1 MELVEHVKELLP
13 TCEEGAYG
21 DLEVVASCLQ
31 SLLIAENAELADT
44 HLERIFDAIK
54 EDRIVEDHW
63 VEVWLEN
70 REPERRELPGLVAFA
85 SWLHT
90 WDLIEDEEWYHHF
103 DKWCDE
109 EFGQCYDGALFEYD
123 KELGA

>member
-1 MELVEHVKELLP
+1 MMVWK
-13 TCEEGAYG
+13 
-21 DLEVVASCLQ
+21 
-31 SLLIAENAELADT
+31 AELEKR
-44 HLERIFDAIK
+44 LK
-54 EDRIVEDHW
+54 IVEDHW

-70 REPERRELPGLVAFA
+70 REPERRELPGVVAFA

-103 DKWCDE
+103 DKWVDE
-109 EFGQCYDGALFEYD
+109 EFEQCYDGALFEYD